1 MAKVAPERAQLRRPG
16 NRYPSSVA
24 GVIGDMSE
32 IKTASSPVA
41 ATSAV
46 TDELLVSVVIP
57 ALNEAE
63 SIVACVRRS
72 IDTMGDHGIR
82 GEVIVADNG
91 STDGTP
97 ELAREAGA
105 RVINEQRKG
114 YGSAYLAGFA
124 SARGKYIVMGDA
136 DETYD
141 FSEIARFIEPLE
153 DGADFVMGSR
163 LRGKIHPGAMP
174 WLHRYV
180 GNPVLTGVLNLFFK
194 TGVSDAHCGM
204 RAFRR
209 ELLPRLDLRT
219 TGMEFA
225 SEQVIRSSKLGLD
238 IREIPIEY
246 HPRTGESKLSSFS
259 DGWRHLRF
267 LLVHSPTWLF
277 LVPGL
282 AMILLG
288 VVVGAVSLFSVPLF
302 GRQWQLH
309 TLIAGSMLAIVGA
322 QVARLGVSARTYAF
336 CYLGEHDPLF
346 DRMRARLRLEHGLIA
361 GALMF
366 ATGFIM
372 AAVVLVIW
380 IHRGFGELREE
391 KLAIAGLAL
400 IVIGIQIIFGAFFL
414 SILGLR
420 RRSRALEDP
429 QPPAAG

>member
-1 MAKVAPERAQLRRPG
+1 
-16 NRYPSSVA
+16 
-24 GVIGDMSE
+24 MSE
-32 IKTASSPVA
+32 IQTAGSPVTA
-41 ATSAV
+41 ASTAV
-46 TDELLVSVVIP
+46 DEPLVSVVIP

-63 SIVACVRRS
+63 SIEACVRRS
-72 IDTMGDHGIR
+72 LDTMKEHGIT
-82 GEVIVADNG
+82 GEVVVSDNG
-91 STDGTP
+91 SDDGTP
-97 ELAREAGA
+97 ELAKAAGA
-105 RVINEQRKG
+105 RVIYEQRKG

-124 SARGKYIVMGDA
+124 AARGKYIVMGDA

-141 FSEIARFIEPLE
+141 FGEIARFVEPLE
-153 DGADFVMGSR
+153 EGADLVMGSR
-163 LRGKIHPGAMP
+163 LRGRIHPGAMP

-180 GNPVLTGVLNLFFK
+180 GNPVLTGVLNLFFR

-209 ELLPRLDLRT
+209 DLLPRLDLRT

-277 LVPGL
+277 LIPGL
-282 AMILLG
+282 LMIAIG
-288 VVVGAVSLFSVPLF
+288 TAAGAISLFNLPVF

-309 TLIAGSMLAIVGA
+309 ALIAASMLAIVGA
-322 QVARLGVSARTYAF
+322 QVAQLGVSARTYAF
-336 CYLGEHDPLF
+336 YYLGEHDPLF
-346 DRMRARLRLEHGLIA
+346 DRLRARLRLEHGLIA
-361 GALMF
+361 GTLIGLVGFVMAL
-366 ATGFIM
+366 
-372 AAVVLVIW
+372 VVLIIW

-391 KLAIAGLAL
+391 KLAVAGLAL
-400 IVIGIQIIFGAFFL
+400 LVLGIQTVFGAFFL

-420 RRSRALEDP
+420 RRSRSLEDP

>member
-1 MAKVAPERAQLRRPG
+1 
-16 NRYPSSVA
+16 
-24 GVIGDMSE
+24 MSE
-32 IKTASSPVA
+32 TKIASNPVA
-41 ATSAV
+41 AADAA

-63 SIVACVRRS
+63 SIEACVRRS
-72 IDTMGDHGIR
+72 IETMESHGIR

-91 STDGTP
+91 SDDGTP
-97 ELAREAGA
+97 ELARAAGA
-105 RVINEQRKG
+105 RVIHEQRKG

-124 SARGKYIVMGDA
+124 SAQGRYIVMGDA

-141 FSEIARFIEPLE
+141 FREIARFIEPLE
-153 DGADFVMGSR
+153 EGADLVMGSR
-163 LRGKIHPGAMP
+163 LQGTIHPGAMP

-180 GNPVLTGVLNLFFK
+180 GNPVLTGVLNLFFR

-209 ELLPRLDLRT
+209 DLLPRLDLRT

-282 AMILLG
+282 ALMVLG
-288 VVVGAVSLFSVPLF
+288 GIIGAISLFNVPIF
-302 GRQWQLH
+302 GREWELH

-322 QVARLGVSARTYAF
+322 QVAQLGVFSRTYAF
-336 CYLGEHDPLF
+336 YYLGEHDPLF
-346 DRMRARLRLEHGLIA
+346 DRVREKFRLEHGLIA
-361 GALMF
+361 GTVIALVGI
-366 ATGFIM
+366 AM
-372 AAVVLVIW
+372 ASVVVVIW
-380 IHRGFGELREE
+380 INRGFGELREE
-391 KLAIAGLAL
+391 KLAVAAL
-400 IVIGIQIIFGAFFL
+400 TLVVLGIQTVFGAFFL

-420 RRSRALEDP
+420 RRSRSVEDP